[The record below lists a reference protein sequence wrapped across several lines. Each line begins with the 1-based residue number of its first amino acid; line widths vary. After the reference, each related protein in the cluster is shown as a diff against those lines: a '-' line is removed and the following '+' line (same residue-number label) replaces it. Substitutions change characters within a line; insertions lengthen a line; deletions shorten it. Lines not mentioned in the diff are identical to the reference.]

1 MPELLFELAFLVGGD
16 IIQKEH
22 DQHSYAEGRQRRAEQ
37 EEAKVEQGLGKV
49 DRVPDPGENATVD
62 NHRRLPDLLE
72 DGPEPRARHVDGE
85 RQQRNGRGNAD
96 VQRRSVRTRDR
107 ILKAAEELFS
117 KRGYYKTN
125 SKQIALRATV
135 AVGSFYAYF
144 RDKKAVLIDL
154 LEYHNKKVFD
164 SLDLFKD
171 SADLDS
177 GNPRQFFIAMIE
189 NVLQAHE
196 HLPDFHRDNSFSIYS
211 HPEAK
216 KLDNRFK
223 QAAIEKT
230 MELFEFF
237 GDRLRISDPE
247 AAADSAV
254 DGVFMI
260 QSHEIPH

>member
-1 MPELLFELAFLVGGD
+1 M
-16 IIQKEH
+16 
-22 DQHSYAEGRQRRAEQ
+22 
-37 EEAKVEQGLGKV
+37 
-49 DRVPDPGENATVD
+49 ATPKKKT
-62 NHRRLPDLLE
+62 RIP
-72 DGPEPRARHVDGE
+72 
-85 RQQRNGRGNAD
+85 Q
-96 VQRRSVRTRDR
+96 QRRSVRTRDR

-211 HPEAK
+211 HPEVK

-247 AAADSAV
+247 AAAVLLTRVIEDTVHGIKYDKEPIGKDRLVSELA
-254 DGVFMI
+254 DMLCLYLLK
-260 QSHEIPH
+260 